1 MNRYLNRRSFEK
13 PLETDPPE
21 SNESGRPGVWIPL
34 TSAALLICWIPLG
47 AAAPAKA
54 QATDSA
60 PGHLSAP
67 FAQAGSAS
75 DSSWETGYTLLHGFH
90 MEEGF
95 VKEPTRGTREFL
107 PAFSVVPPSGGSWLR
122 LFETASL
129 RIFADAFPK
138 TIRESKQSRVAMAA
152 IVAGGE
158 RFSSQEEFLG
168 RLKSIASR
176 PPQDPF
182 KVLEMR
188 GPERLEGDR
197 NCLHFEVTSNDRKWG
212 IGVLSPVWMPR
223 GGGLGHAHTRV
234 LDCQHPQA
242 PDYHVVLTFSETR
255 YSDAASKGLTD
266 EAAAFFESLVLA
278 DKAELPPVRSMPR
291 SGDAMWIESDGTGL
305 WVPISDRREI
315 LYIDPMTEKP
325 SFETPVSGLS
335 RDLAVG
341 EGSVWTVDR
350 DSVRR
355 FDPEGKETT
364 SVIRL
369 KPDLVKITTG
379 GGSIWVLNTADE
391 TVIGIDPG
399 THEVVKEISV
409 GESQVHKE
417 QRNVLR
423 MYTFRGATETDF
435 SDLLYWQGTLW
446 VADAGR
452 NVVHRFNPKTGDKA
466 GKPIKVGKGPA
477 SLFAAD
483 GALWSVN
490 HWGGNLSRI
499 DAASGKERR
508 TSKVCSLPVSATFAL
523 QSIWVTCS
531 GDSSVIRVDPAL
543 MTRVG
548 EPIPGI
554 ASPYGIDFLRDSLWV
569 VGHRS
574 KSLFR
579 IVLDG
584 LDARH

>member
-1 MNRYLNRRSFEK
+1 MDRYLDRIFFEK
-13 PLETDPPE
+13 PLETYPPK
-21 SNESGRPGVWIPL
+21 SNESGRPGVWIAL
-34 TSAALLICWIPLG
+34 TTAALLICCIPLG
-47 AAAPAKA
+47 AAAPAEA
-54 QATDSA
+54 QATDPAPIRPSA
-60 PGHLSAP
+60 A
-67 FAQAGSAS
+67 FAQAGSVS

-90 MEEGF
+90 MEKGF

-122 LFETASL
+122 LFETVSL

-176 PPQDPF
+176 PPRDPF
-182 KVLEMR
+182 EVLEMR

-197 NCLHFEVTSNDRKWG
+197 NCLLFEITSNDTKWA
-212 IGVLSPVWMPR
+212 IGVLDSVWMPK
-223 GGGLGHAHTRV
+223 GVGLGHAHTRV

-255 YSDAASKGLTD
+255 YSDAAIKGPSD
-266 EAAAFFESLVLA
+266 EATAFFESLVFG
-278 DKAELPPVRSMPR
+278 DMAELPPVETMPR
-291 SGDAMWIESDGTGL
+291 GGDAMWIESDGTGL

-315 LYIDPMTEKP
+315 LYIDPMTQEP
-325 SFETPVSGLS
+325 PFETLVSGLS
-335 RDLAVG
+335 RDLTVG
-341 EGSVWTVDR
+341 EGGVWTVDR

-355 FDPEGKETT
+355 FDPEEKETT

-369 KPDLVKITTG
+369 KPDLKRITTG
-379 GGSIWVLNTADE
+379 GGSIWVLNTADG
-391 TVIGIDPG
+391 TVIGIDPS
-399 THEVVKEISV
+399 THEVVKEFSV

-423 MYTFRGATETDF
+423 MYTFRGPTETEF
-435 SDLLYWQGTLW
+435 SDLLYWQETIW
-446 VADAGR
+446 IADAGR
-452 NVVHRFNPKTGDKA
+452 HVVHRFDPKTGDKA
-466 GKPIKVGKGPA
+466 GRPIKVGKGPA
-477 SLFAAD
+477 SLFVAD

-499 DAASGKERR
+499 DAVSGKERR
-508 TSKVCSLPVSATFAL
+508 ISNVCSLPVSATFAL

-531 GDSSVIRVDPAL
+531 GDSSVVRVDPGQ
-543 MTRVG
+543 MTKVG

-554 ASPYGIDFLRDSLWV
+554 ASPYGVDFLGGSLWA
-569 VGHRS
+569 VGYRS
-574 KSLFR
+574 KNLVR
-579 IVLDG
+579 IELDG
-584 LDARH
+584 VGASH